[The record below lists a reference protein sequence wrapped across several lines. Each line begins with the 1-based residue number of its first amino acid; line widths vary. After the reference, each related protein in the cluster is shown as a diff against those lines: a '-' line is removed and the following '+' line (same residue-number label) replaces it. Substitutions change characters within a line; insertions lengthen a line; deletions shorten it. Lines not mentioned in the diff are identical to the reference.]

1 MGKLAKWRRFRM
13 LLVAF
18 RYTGVTGN
26 FSRVTKP
33 SRHPVENE
41 INNTSI
47 HPSLSMI
54 SSSSSSS
61 SSSSQIIIY
70 IAIEVR
76 LIQYSKSLC
85 TCIYIPLSPLKD
97 ESLLLELSY
106 FSLLENEDITI
117 TYATNSDIT
126 ISFFPALL

>member
-61 SSSSQIIIY
+61 SSSQIVIY

-76 LIQYSKSLC
+76 LIQCSKSLC
-85 TCIYIPLSPLKD
+85 TYIYIPLSPLKD

-106 FSLLENEDITI
+106 FSFLENEDITI